1 MQVRTQTNLLIETMI
16 QSIDTHRV
24 KILKLV
30 LLLLCISLFIVSLF
44 LLPFTIEGDN
54 PKPWPIGL
62 WCFLLGWLTVAN
74 GAGISWLANPFLILS
89 WFMFHRNIKTTIW
102 LSAFAVFFCFS
113 FMFFHEVVTN
123 GAGLTKKIT
132 GIGIGYYVW
141 LSSSVITFVSTII
154 LLIFQSKQS
163 FIHPH
168 KLDS

>member
-1 MQVRTQTNLLIETMI
+1 MI
-16 QSIDTHRV
+16 QSLETHRV

-30 LLLLCISLFIVSLF
+30 LLILCISLFIVSLF

-62 WCFLLGWLTVAN
+62 WCFLLGWLTVAT

-89 WFMFHRNIKTTIW
+89 WFMFHRNIKAAIW
-102 LSAFAVFFCFS
+102 LSSVATFFCFS
-113 FMFFHEVVTN
+113 FMFFDEVVTN
-123 GAGLTKKIT
+123 EAGLHKRINS
-132 GIGIGYYVW
+132 IGIGYYVW

-154 LLIFQSKQS
+154 LPFFQSKQP